1 MQAMSWKSSE
11 IILQVLL
18 KERKEFNE
26 WGAML
31 LSKQVRALQNVYCSL
46 ILGSDVSSSTDQAKP
61 ILASGAT
68 KQVNTSTILQQFE
81 RVNQAVSVLQLE
93 KPSDWLAFAYK
104 VGDSNGTNLTSDEIG
119 SVMSLRLDFS
129 PEAIAKVCTEMRP
142 DNK

>member
-1 MQAMSWKSSE
+1 MSWKSSE

-18 KERKEFNE
+18 KEKKEFNE

-46 ILGSDVSSSTDQAKP
+46 ILGADVSSNTDEAQSVSIPAAARQA
-61 ILASGAT
+61 
-68 KQVNTSTILQQFE
+68 NTSTILKQFE

-104 VGDSNGTNLTSDEIG
+104 VGESDDTNLTSDEIG

-129 PEAIAKVCTEMRP
+129 PDAIAKVCAEMSSEV
-142 DNK
+142 K